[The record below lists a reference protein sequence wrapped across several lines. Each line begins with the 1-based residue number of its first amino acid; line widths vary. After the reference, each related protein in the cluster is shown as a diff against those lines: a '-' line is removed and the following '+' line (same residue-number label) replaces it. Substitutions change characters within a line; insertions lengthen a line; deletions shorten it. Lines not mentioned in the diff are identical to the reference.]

1 MASKKLTIGEIE
13 QIKAKATQERA
24 QAAIDLTDL
33 AKRAAALEQE
43 AQAAADGGDLT
54 TYREKKAQAEA
65 VNEEIFV
72 KKAKATK
79 QENPITEDMAAAAWE
94 TYRADHDKKF
104 KAKLSAYQAAKA
116 ELLTMYRDLLSMQ
129 REAFKTRERLAGYL
143 DMDTNRGFMQVGTP
157 DNVGAKFPCEVL
169 PANDVV
175 GLHFTGTAVRDPDS
189 VFYLACRGITGSN
202 LLSDPETVQ
211 LYNLLIAHRSK

>member
-1 MASKKLTIGEIE
+1 MASKKMTIGEIE

-24 QAAIDLTDL
+24 QAAIDLTEL
-33 AKRAAALEQE
+33 VKRAALLEQE
-43 AQAAADGGDLT
+43 AQAAADGGDLEA
-54 TYREKKAQAEA
+54 YREKKAQAEA

-72 KKAKATK
+72 KQAKAAK

-143 DMDTNRGFMQVGTP
+143 GMDTNRGFMQAGTP
-157 DNVGAKFPCEVL
+157 DNVGEKFPCEVL
-169 PANDVV
+169 PADDVV

-189 VFYLACRGITGSN
+189 VFYLACRGITGAK

>member
-1 MASKKLTIGEIE
+1 MATKKVTIGELE
-13 QIKAKATQERA
+13 QIKAAATQERA

-33 AKRAAALEQE
+33 VKRAALLEQE
-43 AQAAADGGDLT
+43 AQAAADGGDLAA
-54 TYREKKAQAEA
+54 YREKKAEAEA

-72 KKAKATK
+72 KQAKAAK

-143 DMDTNRGFMQVGTP
+143 DMDTSRGFMQTGTP

-169 PANDVV
+169 PVENVLE
-175 GLHFTGTAVRDPDS
+175 LHLNGTAVRDPDGC
-189 VFYLACRGITGSN
+189 FYLACRGITGGA
-202 LLSDPETVQ
+202 LMTDPETQ
-211 LYNLLIAHRSK
+211 QFYNLLIAHRSK